1 MWDVF
6 ISHASEDKDS
16 FVRPLAD
23 RLHEFGVKIWYDEF
37 ELKMG
42 DSLSESIDRGL
53 KESNYGIIVF
63 SPKFFE
69 KNWADYELK
78 SLVSKQLNGKRII
91 LPIWYRINKDEIQKY
106 SLYLSDIKA
115 LSAEK
120 IDDIVIENILR
131 VIRPDILNSNLLLE
145 MGVKLYKNKSN
156 MERKIVPLD
165 KIDISP
171 IRHQVL
177 PVHMVIA
184 TRLISEVFS
193 DVLNTE
199 YQEMIINFARDLDY
213 DHEFII
219 WSAMA
224 NSYVAFIRDT
234 GCSFSDIEKKKEAIS
249 ILLDYNMTGNFYED
263 GRNLKKINKEEYSYL
278 IESYITNYE
287 HLMKMVEKYS

>member
-1 MWDVF
+1 
-6 ISHASEDKDS
+6 
-16 FVRPLAD
+16 
-23 RLHEFGVKIWYDEF
+23 
-37 ELKMG
+37 
-42 DSLSESIDRGL
+42 
-53 KESNYGIIVF
+53 
-63 SPKFFE
+63 
-69 KNWADYELK
+69 LK
-78 SLVSKQLNGKRII
+78 SLVSKQLNGKRVI

-131 VIRPDILNSNLLLE
+131 VIRPDIINSNLLLK

-156 MERKIVPLD
+156 MERKLVPLD

-213 DHEFII
+213 DH
-219 WSAMA
+219 
-224 NSYVAFIRDT
+224 
-234 GCSFSDIEKKKEAIS
+234 
-249 ILLDYNMTGNFYED
+249 
-263 GRNLKKINKEEYSYL
+263 
-278 IESYITNYE
+278 
-287 HLMKMVEKYS
+287 